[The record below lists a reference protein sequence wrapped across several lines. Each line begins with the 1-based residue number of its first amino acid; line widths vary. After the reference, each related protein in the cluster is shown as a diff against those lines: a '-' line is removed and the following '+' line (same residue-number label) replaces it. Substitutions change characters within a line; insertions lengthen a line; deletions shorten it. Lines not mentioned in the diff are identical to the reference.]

1 MYAPRVR
8 SKTALPSSSYT
19 RESEGKSGRDLSRSG
34 SRSGSVARSSTGP
47 FDGYD
52 TESVRSGESMASR
65 YAVPGGR
72 LDAKA
77 LERLSSDY
85 PRELGKEPRSRAKSD
100 EQTSHTQRYAAP
112 REPARALVLDSS
124 SPGGRYGQIQRSE
137 APPPVPENVRER
149 RLTSRHFPDPAI
161 ESPPVLGG
169 LETVQE
175 LPVVAANAVYRHYGS
190 CQIINDSGLFSAYP
204 SPRGDSRFAL
214 AEEFDG
220 EHMNQIRRQDLQ
232 KVRQAYSVLAKQS
245 RQNAKAWENAL
256 EEQKKVHA
264 EDVEALKRQVR
275 LEKAS
280 KEEILLHRNETDEKL
295 RALLDDIVQAR
306 DESRRL
312 GERLQSNPHEPLSWQ
327 TFVRQPQSIDFT
339 DSKFQI
345 TAAEALKILAESEEA
360 EERLG
365 PDEPL
370 RSPSSV
376 PGDASPPL
384 QLRASGSART
394 TGPVGVSDRGSRD
407 SGSGRHSSQSM
418 DGRAWSSVSSSLA
431 GRELEMRPR
440 GATVRLT
447 SLQMQDV
454 GMDGPDGVAALFS
467 PGHSSVS
474 AKSLVLDEEDVRP
487 YAYMTIGE
495 LEEMPYDFGSFMV
508 CMKKTFNQD
517 RLVSPCWQLFQSIFI
532 DEDLDTDTERVS
544 IGLLRDILSD
554 AQEQFVKCKINAEI
568 GFRNY
573 DGLKFI
579 ENIHFQPHGFS
590 LARLNAFQTGKN
602 HGRISIYR
610 GGLPYTNIPDFT
622 GTSLDVME
630 YPYVFW
636 NVCAHNFLVWGTP
649 SAQNLNDIWNQ
660 PSDSDSG

>member
-1 MYAPRVR
+1 
-8 SKTALPSSSYT
+8 
-19 RESEGKSGRDLSRSG
+19 
-34 SRSGSVARSSTGP
+34 
-47 FDGYD
+47 
-52 TESVRSGESMASR
+52 
-65 YAVPGGR
+65 
-72 LDAKA
+72 
-77 LERLSSDY
+77 
-85 PRELGKEPRSRAKSD
+85 
-100 EQTSHTQRYAAP
+100 
-112 REPARALVLDSS
+112 
-124 SPGGRYGQIQRSE
+124 
-137 APPPVPENVRER
+137 
-149 RLTSRHFPDPAI
+149 
-161 ESPPVLGG
+161 
-169 LETVQE
+169 
-175 LPVVAANAVYRHYGS
+175 
-190 CQIINDSGLFSAYP
+190 
-204 SPRGDSRFAL
+204 
-214 AEEFDG
+214 
-220 EHMNQIRRQDLQ
+220 
-232 KVRQAYSVLAKQS
+232 
-245 RQNAKAWENAL
+245 L

-264 EDVEALKRQVR
+264 EDVEALKRQVC

-295 RALLDDIVQAR
+295 RALLDDIMQAR

-370 RSPSSV
+370 RSLSSV

-394 TGPVGVSDRGSRD
+394 MGPVGVSDRGSRD

-508 CMKKTFNQD
+508 FMKRKMSEERF
-517 RLVSPCWQLFQSIFI
+517 VSACWQEFADFFLEEENDI
-532 DEDLDTDTERVS
+532 DEERLMME
-544 IGLLRDILSD
+544 LLKNMLSE
-554 AQEQFVKCKINAEI
+554 AQEEFEKCKINTES
-568 GFRNY
+568 GFQNY
-573 DGLKFI
+573 DAFKFI
-579 ENIHFQPHGFS
+579 DNICIRPSGFDRR
-590 LARLNAFQTGKN
+590 RLDAFRTGRN
-602 HGRISIYR
+602 TGRSGIYR
-610 GGLPYTNIPDFT
+610 EGPPSAIMSDFT
-622 GTSLDVME
+622 GTSIDVLSN
-630 YPYVFW
+630 PPLFW
-636 NVCAHNFLVWGTP
+636 EVSSHYYLCWKTPCAERLHKFLTEV
-649 SAQNLNDIWNQ
+649 
-660 PSDSDSG
+660 SDSDSD